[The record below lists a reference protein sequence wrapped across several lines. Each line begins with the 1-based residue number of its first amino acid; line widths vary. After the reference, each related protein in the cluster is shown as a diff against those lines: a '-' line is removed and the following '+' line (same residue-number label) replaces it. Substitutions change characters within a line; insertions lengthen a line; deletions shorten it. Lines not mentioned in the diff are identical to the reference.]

1 MVLVLEIVYATM
13 EATGHEIELLV
24 LFQPWMLN
32 FKCVWIGYV
41 SYHFYFYFKK
51 FWQFASPWKPG
62 DYR

>member
-1 MVLVLEIVYATM
+1 MVLVLESVYATM

-41 SYHFYFYFKK
+41 SN
-51 FWQFASPWKPG
+51 S
-62 DYR
+62 